1 MKPGILSLGL
11 LLNGFVQGQFAPAAG
26 KLGSTA
32 IKSDSS
38 CITSWA
44 SSAQFHA
51 GYIQIS
57 HKDSGSVGPG
67 DLQTV
72 KGKALSNGVLSLGD
86 SGIVTLFF
94 ESGIVNDEGF
104 DFVVFENAFNDSFL
118 ELAHVE
124 ISENGRD
131 FYRFPSIS
139 LTQTDIQTGA
149 FGATYPENLHNLAGK
164 YRIPYGTPFDI
175 EELRESF
182 DTLPSRFFYVR
193 LIDVVGSIDPKW
205 GSRDSKGN
213 LINDPW
219 PTPFP
224 SCGFDLD
231 AIGVIHPLHSA
242 TNRMNSLQVFQV
254 FPREN
259 QLQIKSSRAIG
270 EVQVIQSNGKIV
282 FYERNCLEY
291 SLEIEL
297 SSSGLYWL
305 KVGQIEQLYWV
316 P

>member
-1 MKPGILSLGL
+1 MDRTIAKANKRVDE
-11 LLNGFVQGQFAPAAG
+11 LNNEIYNLKRSASAID
-26 KLGSTA
+26 STIA
-32 IKSDSS
+32 KFEALDKKIIK
-38 CITSWA
+38 
-44 SSAQFHA
+44 
-51 GYIQIS
+51 
-57 HKDSGSVGPG
+57 
-67 DLQTV
+67 
-72 KGKALSNGVLSLGD
+72 
-86 SGIVTLFF
+86 
-94 ESGIVNDEGF
+94 
-104 DFVVFENAFNDSFL
+104 
-118 ELAHVE
+118 
-124 ISENGRD
+124 
-131 FYRFPSIS
+131 
-139 LTQTDIQTGA
+139 TQ
-149 FGATYPENLHNLAGK
+149 K
-164 YRIPYGTPFDI
+164 DI